1 MPTPNF
7 NLPLI
12 NGASPI
18 AIVNDMNALATA
30 VDAAMATL
38 VTATQLAAVKT
49 TADSASKTA
58 AQALTAANAADGKA
72 TTAATNATTAVNTAN
87 TAATNA
93 TTAVNT
99 ANATANTAAQN
110 ATGAIASIESISAAV
125 PNNKISTQSFGQ
137 AVEIDLNLWVSNDKK
152 HFAFSGYFTANAAIT
167 NYSAIPGGSNMYG
180 LKATNTAPF
189 SNTDL
194 TEVKMFK
201 VNGIQL
207 SDSDFALE
215 TVHLHGT
222 VLAIGTD
229 GNLYLSAATGTG
241 VFAWPDHMQY
251 FPYAEYRFDN
261 AD

>member
-58 AQALTAANAADGKA
+58 TQALTAANAADGKA

-87 TAATNA
+87 SAH
-93 TTAVNT
+93 
-99 ANATANTAAQN
+99 ATAITAAQN
-110 ATGAIASIESISAAV
+110 ATGAIASIETLNAAV
-125 PNNKISTQSFGQ
+125 PNNKIATQSFGQ

-152 HFAFSGYFTANAAIT
+152 HFAFSGYFTANTGIT
-167 NYSAIPGGSNMYG
+167 NYTAIPGGSNLYG
-180 LKATNTAPF
+180 LKVTNTAPF
-189 SNTDL
+189 AKTDL
-194 TEVKMFK
+194 TEVKTFK
-201 VNGIQL
+201 ANGIQL
-207 SDSDFALE
+207 SDNDFALE

-241 VFAWPDHMQY
+241 VFGWQNHMQY

-261 AD
+261 AR

>member
-7 NLPLI
+7 KLPLI

-38 VTATQLAAVKT
+38 VTASQLAAVKT
-49 TADSASKTA
+49 TADSASETA
-58 AQALTAANAADGKA
+58 EQALTAANAADGKA

-87 TAATNA
+87 TA
-93 TTAVNT
+93 
-99 ANATANTAAQN
+99 NATANTAAQN
-110 ATGAIASIESISAAV
+110 ATGAIASIKTINNAI
-125 PNNKISTQSFGQ
+125 PNNKILTQSFGQ

-152 HFAFSGYFTANAAIT
+152 HFAFSGFFTANAAIT
-167 NYSAIPGGSNMYG
+167 NYTAIPGGNNLYG

-189 SNTDL
+189 ASTDL
-194 TEVKMFK
+194 TEVKTFK
-201 VNGIQL
+201 ANGIQL
-207 SDSDFALE
+207 SDNDFSLE
-215 TVHLHGT
+215 TLHLHGT

-229 GNLYLSAATGTG
+229 GNLYLSGAVGTG
-241 VFAWPDHMQY
+241 VFAWADHMQY

-261 AD
+261 AS